1 VPYFP
6 DLSPCTYFGRQH
18 SRLIAI
24 GWLDPWNEYQKGGV
38 SRDFLSSL
46 VALLEHPWQPFICLG
61 IHYCSFCQL
70 TNVDKDHK
78 ITIGV
83 DNLFIPG
90 KDQVYVAPSMIT
102 HYIDSHDY
110 QPPLEFQEAVMFSAG
125 IRRMDYEKKLEAFFP
140 DCIP

>member
-1 VPYFP
+1 MPYFP
-6 DLSPCTYFGRQH
+6 NLSPCTYFGRQY

-24 GWLDPWNEYQKGGV
+24 GWLDPGSEYQKGGV
-38 SRDFLSSL
+38 SGDFFSSL
-46 VALLEHPWQPFICLG
+46 VALLEHPGQPFICLG

-110 QPPLEFQEAVMFSAG
+110 QPPLEFQEAVMFSVG